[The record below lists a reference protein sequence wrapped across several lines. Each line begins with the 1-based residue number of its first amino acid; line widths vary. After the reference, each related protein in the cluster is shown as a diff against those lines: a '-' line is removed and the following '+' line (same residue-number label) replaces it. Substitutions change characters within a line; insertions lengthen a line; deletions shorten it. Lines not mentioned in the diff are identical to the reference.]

1 MKTVYT
7 ARISYCL
14 SDVCSS
20 VLVSLK
26 LLPALFRDRRFYH
39 LLELGLRH
47 VLSCCVDKCAND
59 HMFAIR
65 GEVKCQRLSA
75 SFCGECSQTAWHLHL
90 SKDCQ
95 SLLLDRLQDP
105 GILLGLRD
113 ILDRKSVV

>member
-1 MKTVYT
+1 
-7 ARISYCL
+7 
-14 SDVCSS
+14 
-20 VLVSLK
+20 
-26 LLPALFRDRRFYH
+26 
-39 LLELGLRH
+39 
-47 VLSCCVDKCAND
+47 
-59 HMFAIR
+59 MFAIR

-113 ILDRKSVV
+113 ILGCGDLWCRTEQQRCEQHQGGSEIGDNEEAHWSSFKSCRLTCSP